1 MATDI
6 LVHGAAVAVAV
17 DPDGPLAGALL
28 LAPSGYGKSGLALAL
43 IETCPWRRTALIADD
58 AVLISAGA
66 GGLVARAPQSIA
78 GLIEI
83 RGFGPAAVRRV
94 GAARLLAGFDLA
106 APASR
111 LPDPEMRAFAEGL
124 ALPVWPF
131 QGGETAACRLRAAL
145 RSILGGQTW

>member
-1 MATDI
+1 MTKDI

-17 DPDGPLAGALL
+17 DADGPLAGALL
-28 LAPSGYGKSGLALAL
+28 LGPSGYGKSRLALAL

-58 AVLISAGA
+58 AVLISAQA
-66 GGLVARAPQSIA
+66 GGVVARAPETIA

-94 GAARLLAGFDLA
+94 AAARLLAGFDLA

-111 LPDPEMRAFAEGL
+111 FPDPEMRPFGEGV
-124 ALPVWPF
+124 ALSVWPF
-131 QGGETAACRLRAAL
+131 RPGEGSAFRLRAAL